1 MSNVYT
7 PSTWVAAG
15 PTGGSLQPPY
25 YADFMRENLYGSLFW
40 RQLGTLVTIPRG
52 HGTKAKIARW
62 DTPVIIGA
70 ESAGQAGQLVMDMS
84 VTAIKQ
90 HAEGI
95 AVNTFGLCAN
105 DITGEV
111 TGWAGARG
119 YTSKMVIVS
128 MANVMEGFLES
139 LSREL
144 AYRLDR
150 YGRTKV
156 SGNAFTQ
163 YAVGATKV
171 APTANKVPSANVL
184 FGKNVARIRPLMGA
198 NGVPK
203 WDDGTYV
210 GMAHDLAAYDMFT
223 DSSSTGFVSVARY
236 NDARMIYR
244 GEIGE
249 FYGVRWLLSN
259 GSVKRIFGATTNTA
273 TFGISSG
280 TSGSNAFI
288 FGPDA
293 FYNLELESAGVQVTH
308 QPLGSA
314 GINDPVA
321 QLGSVGVEVYYGII
335 PAPSTDRRVMR
346 FVHGVSLG
354 Y

>member
-1 MSNVYT
+1 MADVYT
-7 PSTWVAAG
+7 PSTWLAAG

-40 RQLGTLVTIPRG
+40 RQLGTLVTIPKG
-52 HGTKAKIARW
+52 HGTKAKISKW
-62 DTPVIIGA
+62 DTPVVIGTQA
-70 ESAGQAGQLVMDMS
+70 KNQAGQLVIAGLS
-84 VTAIKQ
+84 AISQ
-90 HAEGI
+90 HAEATPI
-95 AVNTFGLCAN
+95 ETFGLCAS
-105 DITGEV
+105 DITGQV

-139 LSREL
+139 LSREM
-144 AYRLDR
+144 AFRLDR
-150 YGRTKV
+150 YARTKV
-156 SGNAFTQ
+156 SGNALVS
-163 YAVGATKV
+163 YAVTPAKV
-171 APTANKVPSANVL
+171 AAAKGTVGTANGL

-259 GSVKRIFGATTNTA
+259 GSVKRIMGTAGNTGTYGVSAGA
-273 TFGISSG
+273 
-280 TSGSNAFI
+280 SGSNAYI

-314 GINDPVA
+314 GVNDPVA
-321 QLGSVGVEVYYGII
+321 QIGSVGVECYYGII
-335 PAPSTDRRVMR
+335 AAPAAERRVMR
-346 FVHGVSLG
+346 FVHGISLG

>member
-1 MSNVYT
+1 MANAYAQSTFT
-7 PSTWVAAG
+7 PAG

-40 RQLGTLVTIPRG
+40 RQLGTLVTIPKG
-52 HGTKAKIARW
+52 HGTKAKISKW
-62 DTPVIIGA
+62 DTPVVIGA
-70 ESAGQAGQLVMDMS
+70 ESAGQAGQLVIQGLS
-84 VTAIKQ
+84 AISQ
-90 HAEGI
+90 HAEGTVI
-95 AVNTFGLCAN
+95 ETFGLCAS
-105 DITGEV
+105 DITGQV

-139 LSREL
+139 LSREM
-144 AYRLDR
+144 AFRLDR
-150 YGRTKV
+150 YARTKV
-156 SGNAFTQ
+156 SGNALVA
-163 YAVGATKV
+163 YAVNAAKT
-171 APTANKVPSANVL
+171 APTANKVPTANAL

-259 GSVKRIFGATTNTA
+259 GSVKRIMGTAGNTGTYGVSAGA
-273 TFGISSG
+273 
-280 TSGSNAFI
+280 SGSNAYI

-314 GINDPVA
+314 GVNDPVA
-321 QLGSVGVEVYYGII
+321 QIGSVGVECYYGII
-335 PAPSTDRRVMR
+335 AAPAAERRVMR
-346 FVHGVSLG
+346 FVHGISLG